1 VVETFAPVTGVQH
14 QSAHPHLL
22 RGRSLPFR

>member
-1 VVETFAPVTGVQH
+1 VVETFTLVTRVQH

-22 RGRSLPFR
+22 RGRSLPF